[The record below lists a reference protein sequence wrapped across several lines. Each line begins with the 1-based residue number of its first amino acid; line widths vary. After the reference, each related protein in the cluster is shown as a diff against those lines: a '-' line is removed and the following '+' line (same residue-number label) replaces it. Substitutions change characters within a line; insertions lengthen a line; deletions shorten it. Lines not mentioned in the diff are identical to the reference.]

1 MKFNFYRIFSELFG
15 FSEYFKSISSIQQ
28 FLLAYLHSRA
38 KVKDKQQM
46 AKETKK
52 DNLLKSKKEWLIKV
66 WNQLPPSF
74 KRSLIIISFI
84 ILTSLV
90 LPSASVTEY
99 KAEVNT
105 IWTEPDLVA
114 PFDFPIYKP
123 SDSLQ
128 KEKMQLIKKLPEV
141 FFENTTRKK
150 YYTLTVDSFFS
161 RLESV
166 QKKWKELSPNKN
178 IDLSRLNISNPDE
191 EELDKLISGLKPEL
205 DRKAL
210 QYFLTHPAPIPPLY
224 QTYNDICDEIFY
236 YGYIDKAISAIESEV
251 ISVRNENQFE
261 KLIHKNNVMDREK
274 VAALLKKQ
282 SLILPQTTHY
292 ILGQLLNFYVLPN
305 YIFNDSIY
313 QIEKQYALNAI
324 SPYVSLVKKGEV
336 ITPKGGKITQEV
348 AAKIRSL
355 NLELQKYQGQNAS
368 IWDNFLGK
376 LLVIS
381 ILTFITVFYLNLN
394 RRELFVRWQ
403 KILMLFIVLF
413 LMVLLSALA
422 DQFYSQFSNLYN
434 VNIFFLIPLCMAPML
449 ITTFFDDRIGFLSN
463 IVVALLVA
471 LANQHSFE
479 FFFIQICAGSVTVF
493 KLKLLRRREQ
503 FFTTAA
509 ILLVVYT
516 VTYLSYNLYS
526 KDSWLQINFGNL
538 VLFFM
543 NVTLTLSAFPL
554 IYIFEKIFDF
564 TSDITLIELLDND
577 HPILKNL
584 YEKAPGTYQHSLQV
598 ANIAEEVAKK
608 IGANALLVHVGA
620 LFHDIGKIE
629 KAEYFTENQKSGEN
643 PHLKT
648 TALNSAQII
657 IDHVHLGEVMA
668 RDYKLPIEILE
679 FIKTH
684 HGTTRVEF
692 FYRKFQEEFPEHASN
707 KEHLFRYKG
716 PLPTTKEQAILM
728 IADSIEAAARSLTST
743 TRADLEKLIET
754 IIAAKISDNQLIHAN
769 ISFRDLTI
777 MKREILR
784 ILSSIYHNRVKYPEP
799 EKKMII

>member
-1 MKFNFYRIFSELFG
+1 
-15 FSEYFKSISSIQQ
+15 
-28 FLLAYLHSRA
+28 
-38 KVKDKQQM
+38 M
-46 AKETKK
+46 AKETQKEQG
-52 DNLLKSKKEWLIKV
+52 LKSKKEGLIII
-66 WNQLPPSF
+66 WNRLPPAF
-74 KRSLIIISFI
+74 KRSLIIVSFI

-90 LPSASVTEY
+90 LPGASITEY

-128 KEKMQLIKKLPEV
+128 KERAQAIKKLPEV
-141 FFENTTRKK
+141 FFENTAIKK

-161 RLESV
+161 RLESI
-166 QKKWKELSPNKN
+166 QKKWKELSQSKN
-178 IDLSRLNISNPDE
+178 IDLSQLNISDPDE
-191 EELDKLISGLKPEL
+191 AELDKLIAGLKPEL

-210 QYFLTHPAPIPPLY
+210 QYFLARPAQIPSLY
-224 QTYNDICDEIFY
+224 KTYTAIRNEVFY
-236 YGYIDKAISAIESEV
+236 YGYIDKAISEIESEV
-251 ISVRNENQFE
+251 ISVRNESQYE
-261 KLIHKNNVMDREK
+261 RLIHKNNVMDREK
-274 VAALLKKQ
+274 VAALLKQQ

-292 ILGQLLNFYVLPN
+292 ILSQLFNFYVLPN
-305 YIFNDSIY
+305 YIFNDSVY

-324 SPYVSLVKKGEV
+324 SPYASVVKKGE
-336 ITPKGGKITQEV
+336 IIAPKGGKITKEV

-355 NLELQKYQGQNAS
+355 NLELQQYQGRS
-368 IWDNFLGK
+368 TFIEDNFIGK
-376 LLVIS
+376 LLVVS

-403 KILMLFIVLF
+403 KILMLFIILF
-413 LMVLLSALA
+413 LMVLLSAVA
-422 DQFYSQFSNLYN
+422 EQFYNQFSNLYN
-434 VNIFFLIPLCMAPML
+434 INIFFLIPLCMAPIL

-471 LANQHSFE
+471 LTNQHSFE
-479 FFFIQICAGSVTVF
+479 FFFIQICAGTVTVF
-493 KLKLLRRREQ
+493 KIKLLRRREQ

-509 ILLVVYT
+509 ILLVVYI
-516 VTYLSYNLYS
+516 VTYLSYNLYT
-526 KDSWLQINFGNL
+526 KDSWHQINFGNL

-554 IYIFEKIFDF
+554 IYVFEKIFDF

-629 KAEYFTENQKSGEN
+629 KADYFTENQKSGEN
-643 PHLKT
+643 PHLAI

-692 FYRKFQEEFPEHASN
+692 FYRKFQEEFPEQASD

-728 IADSIEAAARSLTST
+728 IADSIEAAARSLSST

-754 IIAAKISDNQLIHAN
+754 IIAAKINDNQLIHAN

-799 EKKMII
+799 DKKMIV